1 MRPWLD
7 PSFSSICIR
16 EWGGFFTL
24 ANKDRAVCCAS
35 ILKTRWGRKIF
46 MHALNC
52 LSEGWPQRTDSQMLW
67 TWSPCAPCTP
77 RGLWALDIV
86 AWEPTVPKPGSYLW
100 KKLDLSSFSL
110 SLSETHAHAQI
121 SVQRLHNSHLD
132 NVLKPNSVVTFC
144 LPTRTEPYVRLK
156 GLCALSE
163 IPPENNVGEDV
174 VKERSKSLSFQ
185 SMCTN
190 TSLEAALI
198 ITNTSQGRLKEHFK
212 KKKRFRFLLYQ
223 RIFLY
228 SLGENLT
235 YVNRQKVSTFLI
247 KMENEKDFITAL
259 LHIRAQT
266 MSLF

>member
-110 SLSETHAHAQI
+110 SLSLKHMHTLR
-121 SVQRLHNSHLD
+121 SVCKDYIIHTSTMCWSLILWLLSVCLHGLNHMCGWRA
-132 NVLKPNSVVTFC
+132 SVHSPKFHRKT
-144 LPTRTEPYVRLK
+144 
-156 GLCALSE
+156 
-163 IPPENNVGEDV
+163 
-174 VKERSKSLSFQ
+174 
-185 SMCTN
+185 M
-190 TSLEAALI
+190 
-198 ITNTSQGRLKEHFK
+198 
-212 KKKRFRFLLYQ
+212 
-223 RIFLY
+223 
-228 SLGENLT
+228 LG
-235 YVNRQKVSTFLI
+235 
-247 KMENEKDFITAL
+247 KMW
-259 LHIRAQT
+259 
-266 MSLF
+266 